1 MAGAEDMADRAYIRL
16 GHRSE
21 NQAILFL
28 CVYPPYWI
36 IPAVVLFREL
46 VC

>member
-1 MAGAEDMADRAYIRL
+1 MGGAEDMAERALIRL

-28 CVYPPYWI
+28 YASPCFLESPCF
-36 IPAVVLFREL
+36 LLLRDG
-46 VC
+46 C

>member
-28 CVYPPYWI
+28 CVYPPFTGS
-36 IPAVVLFREL
+36 FRL
-46 VC
+46 SFSFS